1 MKQGIYN
8 IESGIELENDP
19 PVLPV
24 YLLPFFFFS
33 FFLFANRSTV
43 MTVCHCML
51 YQYRNNQ
58 SWHRFHYYSPLFRIY
73 TFQVCIVYLFI
84 LCVILSDD

>member
-24 YLLPFFFFS
+24 YLLPFFFFFLS
-33 FFLFANRSTV
+33 FCESFDRDDGMPLHVTNIGIINRGIDFIII
-43 MTVCHCML
+43 
-51 YQYRNNQ
+51 R
-58 SWHRFHYYSPLFRIY
+58 RFFEYI
-73 TFQVCIVYLFI
+73 FI
-84 LCVILSDD
+84 HSLCNFVG